1 MYVPKHFEETR
12 IEVLRQFIREQPLGT
27 LVTLTPHG
35 LDANHLPFEIDP
47 QPSPLGTLR
56 GHIARANPL
65 WRDSSPGTE
74 ALVVFQNSGTYISP
88 SWYPSKQETGKVVP
102 TWNYAVVHA
111 HGTLRLV
118 DDPEWLRTFVTQLTN
133 RYEAGRSKPWRVT
146 DAPAEFI
153 DKQLGAIIGV
163 EIQLARLI
171 GKWKVSQNR
180 PAPDRDGVIDGLLAE
195 KHDAARAMAEFVRQ
209 VRDE

>member
-12 IEVLRQFIREQPLGT
+12 IEVLHQFIREQPLGT

-35 LDANHLPFEIDP
+35 LDANHIPFEIDP
-47 QPSPLGTLR
+47 EPSPLGTLR

-88 SWYPSKQETGKVVP
+88 SWYPSKRETGKVVP

-111 HGTLRLV
+111 HGTVRFV
-118 DDPEWLRTFVTQLTN
+118 DDRQWLRTFVTQLTD
-133 RYEAGRSKPWRVT
+133 RYEAGRSEPWRVT

-163 EIQLARLI
+163 EILLVRLL

-180 PAPDRDGVIDGLLAE
+180 PAADRDGVVEGLLGE
-195 KHDAARAMAEFVRQ
+195 GHDAARAMAEFVRQ
-209 VRDE
+209 ARDE